1 MVPQSNIYRRGLFGG
16 GALCGCAI
24 ASGAATA
31 RRANREATAFFIRWQ
46 AYRERAP
53 EDKALGADLESI
65 EESQLCALILLD
77 ARFWRR
83 CYRTIT
89 GASRH
94 ARSAFAAEAPF
105 HCGGIDHLALAVDDL
120 ERSVHFYA
128 RVFGATVL
136 KEKTNPRHYIKLG
149 PNYVAMAP
157 PGQGQAA
164 PSINHFCPGIVN
176 FDLAATKNKLDQMG
190 IKYREAPPVGLFVPD
205 PDGTLVQLW
214 TENSWSRLGETAAPD
229 AMRDAPPMH
238 GEPLLRPTAI
248 DHILVNVSDVPKS
261 VAFYQKILG
270 GVIRVGGTPERTWF
284 SAGGKDRV
292 GLGLA
297 EPGHKLASTTIAS
310 PLSSTA
316 PRSPKAWNRPAQ
328 RSFRAMSPRAS
339 IFWTSTGFTCRFF
352 RPRAPDGLL

>member
-1 MVPQSNIYRRGLFGG
+1 M
-16 GALCGCAI
+16 
-24 ASGAATA
+24 
-31 RRANREATAFFIRWQ
+31 
-46 AYRERAP
+46 
-53 EDKALGADLESI
+53 DDI
-65 EESQLCALILLD
+65 EK
-77 ARFWRR
+77 
-83 CYRTIT
+83 
-89 GASRH
+89 
-94 ARSAFAAEAPF
+94 
-105 HCGGIDHLALAVDDL
+105 
-120 ERSVHFYA
+120 SVHFYA

-157 PGQGQAA
+157 PGQGQTA

-176 FDLAATKNKLDQMG
+176 FDLAATKGKLDQMG

-205 PDGTLVQLW
+205 PDGTQVQLW

-248 DHILVNVSDVPKS
+248 DHILVNVSDVPKA

-292 GLGLA
+292 GIGLA
-297 EPGHKLASTTIAS
+297 EPGHKPGIDHYCLTAQFDRAALAKGLEAAGAKIIQGDVAAGLDFLDVNGIHVQIL
-310 PLSSTA
+310 P
-316 PRSPKAWNRPAQ
+316 PG
-328 RSFRAMSPRAS
+328 RA
-339 IFWTSTGFTCRFF
+339 
-352 RPRAPDGLL
+352 

>member
-1 MVPQSNIYRRGLFGG
+1 MRNADLSRRE
-16 GALCGCAI
+16 ALATLATGAI
-24 ASGAATA
+24 AGAI
-31 RRANREATAFFIRWQ
+31 N
-46 AYRERAP
+46 
-53 EDKALGADLESI
+53 
-65 EESQLCALILLD
+65 
-77 ARFWRR
+77 
-83 CYRTIT
+83 
-89 GASRH
+89 
-94 ARSAFAAEAPF
+94 ARSAFAAEAAF
-105 HCGGIDHLALAVDDL
+105 HCGGIDHVALAVDDL
-120 ERSVHFYA
+120 EKSVHFYA

-136 KEKTNPRHYIKLG
+136 KEKNNPRHYIKLG

-157 PGQGQAA
+157 PGQGQVA

-205 PDGTLVQLW
+205 PDGTVVQLW

-248 DHILVNVSDVPKS
+248 DHVLVNVSDVPKS

-292 GLGLA
+292 GLGLP
-297 EPGHKLASTTIAS
+297 EPGHKLGIDHYC
-310 PLSSTA
+310 LTA
-316 PRSPKAWNRPAQ
+316 EFDRARLTKGLEAAGGKIIQGDVPAGIDFLDVNGIHVQ
-328 RSFRAMSPRAS
+328 VLPPARA
-339 IFWTSTGFTCRFF
+339 
-352 RPRAPDGLL
+352 

>member
-1 MVPQSNIYRRGLFGG
+1 MRTADLSRREAIMTLMA
-16 GALCGCAI
+16 GAV
-24 ASGAATA
+24 TA
-31 RRANREATAFFIRWQ
+31 RN
-46 AYRERAP
+46 
-53 EDKALGADLESI
+53 
-65 EESQLCALILLD
+65 
-77 ARFWRR
+77 
-83 CYRTIT
+83 
-89 GASRH
+89 
-94 ARSAFAAEAPF
+94 AFAAEAAAF

-120 ERSVHFYA
+120 EKSVHFYA
-128 RVFGATVL
+128 RIFGATVL

-157 PGQGQAA
+157 PGQGQVA

-176 FDLAATKNKLDQMG
+176 FDLAATKSKLDQMG

-229 AMRDAPPMH
+229 AMRDAPPMR

-248 DHILVNVSDVPKS
+248 DHILINVSDVSKS

-292 GLGLA
+292 GIELA
-297 EPGHKLASTTIAS
+297 ESGRKPGIDHYCLTAEFDRAKLTKGLEAAGAKIIQGDVAAGLDFLDVNGIHVQIL
-310 PLSSTA
+310 P
-316 PRSPKAWNRPAQ
+316 PA
-328 RSFRAMSPRAS
+328 RA
-339 IFWTSTGFTCRFF
+339 
-352 RPRAPDGLL
+352 

>member
-1 MVPQSNIYRRGLFGG
+1 MRTDLTRREIL
-16 GALCGCAI
+16 ATLS
-24 ASGAATA
+24 SGAVAGAVSA
-31 RRANREATAFFIRWQ
+31 RN
-46 AYRERAP
+46 
-53 EDKALGADLESI
+53 
-65 EESQLCALILLD
+65 
-77 ARFWRR
+77 
-83 CYRTIT
+83 
-89 GASRH
+89 
-94 ARSAFAAEAPF
+94 AFAAEAAF

-120 ERSVHFYA
+120 EKSVHFYA

-157 PGQGQAA
+157 PGQGQVA

-176 FDLAATKNKLDQMG
+176 FDLAATKQKLDQMS

-229 AMRDAPPMH
+229 AMRDAPAMH
-238 GEPLLRPTAI
+238 VEALLRPTAI

-297 EPGHKLASTTIAS
+297 EPGHKVGIDHYCL
-310 PLSSTA
+310 TA
-316 PRSPKAWNRPAQ
+316 E
-328 RSFRAMSPRAS
+328 FDRAKLTKGLEAAGARIIQGDVAAGLDFLDVNGIHVQILPPTRA
-339 IFWTSTGFTCRFF
+339 
-352 RPRAPDGLL
+352 